1 MYTVKH
7 TRRSKVNSQESVS
20 SPKYLTVRLGGKCLY
35 PLNHPAS
42 LSVHTL
48 DELLRMDS
56 KKGNEPLKT

>member
-20 SPKYLTVRLGGKCLY
+20 SSQIPVRLGGKCLY

-56 KKGNEPLKT
+56 KKGNEPLKA